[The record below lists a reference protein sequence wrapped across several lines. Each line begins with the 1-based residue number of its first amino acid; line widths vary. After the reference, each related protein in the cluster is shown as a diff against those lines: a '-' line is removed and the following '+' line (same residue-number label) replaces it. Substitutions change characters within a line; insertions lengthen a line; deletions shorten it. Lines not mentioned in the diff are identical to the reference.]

1 MVYAVRSYGPRHKI
15 RIDTPPQGPAG
26 VFRQYG
32 NTMIRTLSPAL
43 LLLLGFL
50 GSSSVVAHDSRPL
63 FINITESGEHT
74 VIVTWKTP
82 PSVDPNNAPDITL
95 AGCIGSGG
103 NPGQRLAGSQ
113 IYSCETGLSENSLH
127 IDYPLFNPSI
137 SSLVRIELNNGEV
150 HSIILDPGRIE
161 WRIPAPETFAS
172 VIKDYFALGVEHIFG
187 GIDHLLFLAGLL
199 YIARTL
205 RRILITVTGFTL
217 AHSITLFLV
226 ALDVIRVSVPA
237 VETVIALSIVMLA
250 CEIARND
257 RTTLTWRRPLLV
269 ACGFGLVHGAG
280 FAAAL
285 TETGLPQTEKISAL
299 LFFNLGVEAGQ
310 LLIIALVFTGLW
322 SVSLL
327 NRSVALA
334 YENRQLRL
342 VFSYALGIVSAFW
355 FVERFTMAFV

>member
-1 MVYAVRSYGPRHKI
+1 
-15 RIDTPPQGPAG
+15 
-26 VFRQYG
+26 
-32 NTMIRTLSPAL
+32 MIRTVL
-43 LLLLGFL
+43 LAIFIIQGLVG
-50 GSSSVVAHDSRPL
+50 GPTVSAHDSRPL
-63 FINITESGEHT
+63 FINITETSEHT
-74 VIVTWKTP
+74 VMVSWKAP
-82 PSVDPNNAPDITL
+82 PAVDLDNAPRIAL
-95 AGCIGSGG
+95 SGCDGSGRT
-103 NPGQRLAGSQ
+103 PTQQRLAGSLM
-113 IYSCETGLSENSLH
+113 YACKTGLSDNSLL

-137 SSLVRIELNNGEV
+137 SSLVRIVFHDGQTR
-150 HSIILDPGRIE
+150 SIILDPGRAE
-161 WRIPAPETFAS
+161 WRIPAPATFAA
-172 VIKDYFALGVEHIFG
+172 VVGDYFMLGVEHIFG

-199 YIARTL
+199 YIAGTL

-285 TETGLPQTEKISAL
+285 TETGLPQTEKIGAL

-310 LLIIALVFTGLW
+310 LFIITAVFSGLW
-322 SVSLL
+322 L
-327 NRSVALA
+327 VALLPRPLLPA
-334 YENRQLRL
+334 YDNRPLRL
-342 VFSYALGIVSAFW
+342 VFSYTLGIVSTFW
-355 FVERFTMAFV
+355 FIERFALALV

>member
-1 MVYAVRSYGPRHKI
+1 
-15 RIDTPPQGPAG
+15 
-26 VFRQYG
+26 
-32 NTMIRTLSPAL
+32 MIRTVL
-43 LLLLGFL
+43 LAIFIIQGLVG
-50 GSSSVVAHDSRPL
+50 GPTVSAHDSRPL
-63 FINITESGEHT
+63 FINFTETSEHT
-74 VIVTWKTP
+74 VMVSWKTP
-82 PSVDPNNAPDITL
+82 PSVNLNNMPRIALTDCDVSRQE
-95 AGCIGSGG
+95 AVQ
-103 NPGQRLAGSQ
+103 QRPTGLD
-113 IYSCETGLSENSLH
+113 IYSCEKGLPESTLYIN
-127 IDYPLFNPSI
+127 YPLFNPSI
-137 SSLVRIELNNGEV
+137 SSLVRIEFHDGQTR
-150 HSIILDPGRIE
+150 SIILDPGQAE

-226 ALDVIRVSVPA
+226 ALDVIRVSMAA

-250 CEIARND
+250 SEIARND
-257 RTTLTWRRPLLV
+257 RSTLTWRRPLLV

-285 TETGLPQTEKISAL
+285 TETGLPQTEKLSAL

-322 SVSLL
+322 SVSRLS
-327 NRSVALA
+327 RSLALA
-334 YENRQLRL
+334 YENRQLPS
-342 VFSYALGIVSAFW
+342 VFGYALGIVSSFW
-355 FVERFTMAFV
+355 FIERLTVAFV